1 MKYQYVEKEIF
12 LYILLLSIHFL
23 CSCDQNQ
30 RLPILSEDAVILA
43 FGDSLTYG
51 TGAKSSESYPVI
63 LEQLAKRKV
72 INAGVPGEL
81 STQGLERLP
90 DVINKH
96 HPDLLILC
104 HAGND
109 ILQRKDL
116 NRAANNIREM
126 LTIAHQQNIP
136 AILLGVPEFGIFLK
150 TADLYQKIAD
160 ELEIVFVKNIITD
173 ILSDQSLKSDSA
185 HPNAKGYKMM
195 AEQLAGILKET
206 GAL

>member
-1 MKYQYVEKEIF
+1 M
-12 LYILLLSIHFL
+12 
-23 CSCDQNQ
+23 
-30 RLPILSEDAVILA
+30 
-43 FGDSLTYG
+43 SLIT
-51 TGAKSSESYPVI
+51 A
-63 LEQLAKRKV
+63 KV

-173 ILSDQSLKSDSA
+173 ILSDQSLKSDSV